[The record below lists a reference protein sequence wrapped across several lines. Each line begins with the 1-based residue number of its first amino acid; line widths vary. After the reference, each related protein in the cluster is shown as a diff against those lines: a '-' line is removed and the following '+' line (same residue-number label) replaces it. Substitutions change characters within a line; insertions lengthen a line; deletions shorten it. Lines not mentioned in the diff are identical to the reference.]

1 MFQLL
6 LPVIYLSFISLG
18 LPDSLLGAAW
28 PSMYQQLSV
37 PFSFAGILSMIIAV
51 GTVVSSLQ
59 SHRFT
64 QRYGTGKVT
73 AVSVLVTALSLLG
86 FSFSHSYWLLCLWA
100 VPYGLGAGG
109 VDASLNNYVALHYK
123 SRHMSWLHC
132 MWGIGA
138 SLGPAVIGAA
148 LANGGK
154 WNAGY
159 RYIGILQ
166 IILTVLLFFSL
177 PLWKKD
183 GEKQQEQMGTEQEPE
198 ALCLRK
204 IIKRKGIKEVMIA
217 FFCYSAIEQTAGLWA
232 SSYFTLNYGL
242 SAEKA
247 AGYASLFFVGIT
259 VGRGISG
266 FITIKLSDS
275 QMVRLGQGLIL
286 AGILLLFL
294 PFSSAC
300 AIPGLIFI
308 GLGCAPVYPCLI
320 HSTPAFFGRDYSQS
334 VIGLQM
340 ASAYAGTCLMP
351 PCFGILAE
359 QFHVTLL
366 PWYLFA
372 LLLLMMGSYGV
383 LLKKCQKKVFTEGW
397 NIVK

>member
-37 PFSFAGILSMIIAV
+37 PFSFA
-51 GTVVSSLQ
+51 
-59 SHRFT
+59 
-64 QRYGTGKVT
+64 
-73 AVSVLVTALSLLG
+73 
-86 FSFSHSYWLLCLWA
+86 
-100 VPYGLGAGG
+100 
-109 VDASLNNYVALHYK
+109 
-123 SRHMSWLHC
+123 
-132 MWGIGA
+132 
-138 SLGPAVIGAA
+138 
-148 LANGGK
+148 
-154 WNAGY
+154 
-159 RYIGILQ
+159 
-166 IILTVLLFFSL
+166 
-177 PLWKKD
+177 
-183 GEKQQEQMGTEQEPE
+183 
-198 ALCLRK
+198 
-204 IIKRKGIKEVMIA
+204 
-217 FFCYSAIEQTAGLWA
+217 
-232 SSYFTLNYGL
+232 
-242 SAEKA
+242 
-247 AGYASLFFVGIT
+247 
-259 VGRGISG
+259 
-266 FITIKLSDS
+266 
-275 QMVRLGQGLIL
+275 
-286 AGILLLFL
+286 
-294 PFSSAC
+294 C
-300 AIPGLIFI
+300 AIQGLIFI